1 LRFMAVIKSAN
12 EVASSAIF
20 LLAFRFLWMVNA
32 ETIAKTPEYCFRLDQ
47 GNPQYFKN
55 ESWQTTNLGELLQQ
69 MLQCYDSRVRVEHGG
84 RGNPTEVHVSMY
96 ILSIGNFQV
105 RDMDF
110 QLSFYFRQQWRDA
123 RLAYKNHF
131 HEEKITLGGA
141 ILKQLWLPQT
151 YFVNKKGASA
161 STDANFFVRIFPD
174 GSVLVIT
181 KNTLTMDCYMDLRN
195 FPFDVQKC
203 NLTLESFGF
212 TTKDVV
218 YKWVSTDSS
227 EAVEK
232 DPGLTT
238 SEFDIGPIR
247 IFESTTM
254 YKTGLFSGL
263 KMELNF
269 QRRSIYYL
277 IQIYVPSAMIVVLSW
292 ISFWI
297 DNQSIPARTALG
309 ITTVLAMTTLLFGV
323 QSSLPSVPY
332 IKAVDLFMIVSFA
345 AVFVALV
352 EFAVVNY
359 TSMREKEQK
368 ESRATKNKYTVNPE
382 VVMLN
387 FRNLSYEGDG
397 KGEHHMQNGV
407 VHNGTVND
415 IENDNA
421 DVHKMEELHSNGTI
435 GEHAPRDRKDSSRDL
450 SHVFE
455 PSRSNKCR
463 WRCKVTANG
472 IDAWSR
478 ILFPL
483 AYGLF
488 IVAYWIIYSANTEKS
503 S

>member
-1 LRFMAVIKSAN
+1 MAVITSAN

-20 LLAFRFLWMVNA
+20 LLAFRFLWMINA
-32 ETIAKTPEYCFRLDQ
+32 ETIAKTPEYCFRRDQ

-110 QLSFYFRQQWRDA
+110 QLSFYFRQQWQDA

-141 ILKQLWLPQT
+141 ILEQLWLPQT
-151 YFVNKKGASA
+151 YFINKKGASA

-174 GSVLVIT
+174 GSLLVIT

-368 ESRATKNKYTVNPE
+368 ESRATKNKYTVNPD

-407 VHNGTVND
+407 AHNGTVND
-415 IENDNA
+415 IENDND

-455 PSRSNKCR
+455 PSRPNKCR